1 MSERWPKE
9 NENENDREI
18 TFQTDDGF
26 VVCALS
32 LAFASSSNEK
42 LFTCHVSL
50 SLSFSG
56 CFCGCLPLARVQ
68 HAINVLFISLFLSMF
83 RSSFGCFA
91 RAPFALSMIKIR
103 FWHRNSIKSMTD
115 SFEKKPDWINKQRN
129 KTGNKTRNHHLA
141 SDRIKT
147 KKNNVQRQIFYMKN
161 PNTDKWT
168 THNPLYIHIFINK
181 PQSQVYLHVPCPCCL
196 SNGSNEERNE
206 MKQENIRHH
215 MQNKEKNDD
224 IFFHVAHFIEWLLH
238 SPLVR
243 FAFAQIENRMAG
255 RTRQIK
261 LIEKRRNI
269 RTHNKT

>member
-68 HAINVLFISLFLSMF
+68 HAINVLFISFSLS
-83 RSSFGCFA
+83 RCFA
-91 RAPFALSMIKIR
+91 LPSAALPEPRFLCQWSKSDFDIETQSNQWPIR
-103 FWHRNSIKSMTD
+103 S
-115 SFEKKPDWINKQRN
+115 KKTDWINKQRN

-168 THNPLYIHIFINK
+168 THNSLYIHIFINK

-224 IFFHVAHFIEWLLH
+224 ILFHVAHFIEWLLH
-238 SPLVR
+238 SPLVQ

-255 RTRQIK
+255 RTQA
-261 LIEKRRNI
+261 
-269 RTHNKT
+269 NKTDRETTKYTHT